1 MRNTFLVMRQ
11 EIHKTLRSPGYFIFA
26 FIIPVV
32 AVLILVGVRYF
43 RERSGESSRGDSS
56 FPSPAT
62 MAVEGFVDQSGL
74 IQQLPSSIS
83 SSRLT
88 PYADEQAA
96 QAALRDGM
104 ITAYYLVPENYL
116 ERGMVYY
123 VYPDSRSY
131 LDDGQPWV
139 MERTLLFNLL
149 NGDAPLTEMVW
160 NPIQDVTATS
170 IAPQAAGLV
179 GEDCSR
185 PGSACR
191 SNDLVRYMPSMMT
204 ALFFATFMVSS
215 SMLFNSIGT
224 EKENRMLEV
233 LMLSVSPRQLLT
245 GKTLG
250 LGVAGLLQTIIWLG
264 AIYIAFN
271 LSGTTLR
278 LPEGFS
284 FPVDILAWGLVFFL
298 GGFGV
303 YAGMMAGAGALVPKM
318 KEAGAANY
326 IVMVPLMV
334 GYALGLM
341 APLTENADS
350 LLILILSFFPLTAP
364 VVMMMRLTNGSVPV
378 WQLLAAAGLL
388 FALAV
393 YLLRAVAA
401 LFHAQ
406 NLLSGQ
412 PFSLRRYLVVM
423 FARH

>member
-1 MRNTFLVMRQ
+1 MRNTLLVMRQ
-11 EIHKTLRSPGYFIFA
+11 EIQKTLRSPGYLIFA

-32 AVLILVGVRYF
+32 AVVLVVGLTYL
-43 RERSGESSRGDSS
+43 RERSGEGGSVSSA
-56 FPSPAT
+56 SPASFEI
-62 MAVEGFVDQSGL
+62 AREGFVDQSGV
-74 IQQLPSSIS
+74 IQRLPANIP
-83 SSRLT
+83 SSRLIR
-88 PYADEQAA
+88 YVGEAAA
-96 QAALRDGM
+96 QEALREGA

-131 LDDGQPWV
+131 LQDGQPWV

-149 NGDAPLTEMVW
+149 DGDAALSEAVW

-170 IAPQAAGLV
+170 IAPQAAGSV

-215 SMLFNSIGT
+215 SMLLNSIGA

-245 GKTLG
+245 GKTIG

-278 LPEGFS
+278 LPAGFT
-284 FPVDILAWGLVFFL
+284 FPVDVLAWGLVFFL
-298 GGFGV
+298 TGFGV
-303 YAGMMAGAGALVPKM
+303 YAGMMAGAGALVPRM

-326 IVMVPLMV
+326 IVMAPLFI
-334 GYALGLM
+334 GYAFGLM
-341 APLTENADS
+341 APLTESAS
-350 LLILILSFFPLTAP
+350 SPLILFLSFFPLTAP
-364 VVMMMRLTNGSVPV
+364 VVMMMRLTNGSVPL
-378 WQLLAAAGLL
+378 WQLLVAAGMLL
-388 FALAV
+388 ALAV

-412 PFSLRRYLVVM
+412 PFSLRRYFGVM
-423 FARH
+423 LGKQ

>member
-1 MRNTFLVMRQ
+1 MRNTLLVIRQ
-11 EIHKTLRSPGYFIFA
+11 EIQKTLRSPGYIIFA

-32 AVLILVGVRYF
+32 AVLLVVGLKYL
-43 RERSGESSRGDSS
+43 RERPGEGGSSNSG
-56 FPSPAT
+56 SPARFEI
-62 MAVEGFVDQSGL
+62 AVEGFVDQSGV
-74 IQQLPSSIS
+74 IQRLPTDIPA
-83 SSRLT
+83 SRLVRY
-88 PYADEQAA
+88 PDEDAA
-96 QAALRDGM
+96 QEALRDGA

-131 LDDGQPWV
+131 LEDGQPWV

-149 NGDAPLTEMVW
+149 DGDAALSEVVW
-160 NPIQDVTATS
+160 NPIREVTATS
-170 IAPQAAGLV
+170 LAPQSAGPV

-191 SNDLVRYMPSMMT
+191 SNDLVRYMPSIMT

-271 LSGTTLR
+271 LGGTTLR
-278 LPEGFS
+278 LPAGFA

-303 YAGMMAGAGALVPKM
+303 YAGMMAGAGALVPRM

-326 IVMVPLMV
+326 IVMAPLFV
-334 GYALGLM
+334 GYAFGLM
-341 APLTENADS
+341 APLTENAS
-350 LLILILSFFPLTAP
+350 SPLILFLSFFPLTAP
-364 VVMMMRLTNGSVPV
+364 VVMMMRFTNGNVPL
-378 WQLLAAAGLL
+378 WQLLVAAGML

-401 LFHAQ
+401 LCHAQ
-406 NLLSGQ
+406 NLLSGE
-412 PFSLRRYLVVM
+412 PFSLKRYFGVM
-423 FARH
+423 VGKQ

>member
-1 MRNTFLVMRQ
+1 
-11 EIHKTLRSPGYFIFA
+11 
-26 FIIPVV
+26 
-32 AVLILVGVRYF
+32 
-43 RERSGESSRGDSS
+43 
-56 FPSPAT
+56 
-62 MAVEGFVDQSGL
+62 
-74 IQQLPSSIS
+74 
-83 SSRLT
+83 
-88 PYADEQAA
+88 
-96 QAALRDGM
+96 
-104 ITAYYLVPENYL
+104 
-116 ERGMVYY
+116 
-123 VYPDSRSY
+123 
-131 LDDGQPWV
+131 
-139 MERTLLFNLL
+139 
-149 NGDAPLTEMVW
+149 
-160 NPIQDVTATS
+160 
-170 IAPQAAGLV
+170 
-179 GEDCSR
+179 
-185 PGSACR
+185 
-191 SNDLVRYMPSMMT
+191 
-204 ALFFATFMVSS
+204 
-215 SMLFNSIGT
+215 
-224 EKENRMLEV
+224 MLEV
-233 LMLSVSPRQLLT
+233 LMLAVSPHQLLA

-250 LGVAGLLQTIIWLG
+250 LGVAGLLQAIIWLG
-264 AIYIAFN
+264 MIYI
-271 LSGTTLR
+271 STTLGGATLS

-334 GYALGLM
+334 GYTLGLM